1 MKHIVALLLIV
12 PLLIAQDRPW
22 EFERINF
29 YFENDLFSK
38 TDNDYTSGMRLSLL
52 LYRPEAKGTF
62 LTIPFVKSDD
72 RVHFISFSMTQ
83 QIYTPHDLN
92 ESDLIEDDRPYAG
105 WHYFEMGLH
114 QSSETDLDSLTMQI
128 GLVGPASGMEQIQRV
143 IHKITNSEQPQGWDN
158 QLNNELGLQLN
169 YQHKWRYVP
178 DPLWGIESSLIPSA
192 GVELGNIA
200 IKAHGGILFRMGWNV
215 PEDFG
220 ASSIDEGGENGIPVR
235 RKCIFTVEE
244 PWSFNFYFA
253 AGGDLIARDIF
264 LDGNT
269 FTDSHS
275 VEKKIFTA
283 YGSWGFSG
291 RYESFSLDYI
301 STYHSEQFEHQGK
314 VHSIGTV
321 ILSYI
326 FPL

>member
-12 PLLIAQDRPW
+12 QLLIAQDRAW

-29 YFENDLFSK
+29 YFENDLFSQ

-52 LYRPEAKGTF
+52 LYRPEAEGS
-62 LTIPFVKSDD
+62 LLRIPFIESDD
-72 RVHFISFSMTQ
+72 KVHFISFSMTQ
-83 QIYTPHDLN
+83 QIFTPHDLN
-92 ESDLIEDDRPYAG
+92 ETDLIEDDRPYAG

-128 GLVGPASGMEQIQRV
+128 GLVGPASGMERIQRL
-143 IHKITNSEQPQGWDN
+143 IHDITGSEQPQGWDN

-178 DPLWGIESSLIPSA
+178 DPVWGIESSLIPST
-192 GVELGNIA
+192 GFELGNIA
-200 IKAHGGILFRMGWNV
+200 IKAHAGLLFRMGWNV

-235 RKCIFTVEE
+235 RKCIFTLEE
-244 PWSFNFYFA
+244 PWSFNFYLS
-253 AGGDLIARDIF
+253 AGGDIVARDLF

-275 VEKKIFTA
+275 VDKKIFTA
-283 YGSWGFSG
+283 YGSWGISG
-291 RYESFSLDYI
+291 RYKSLSLDYI
-301 STYHSEQFEHQGK
+301 STYHSEQFKDQGQ